1 MYNFKHDILSDAE
14 TNDLLLQAQ
23 EGSETAIEQLVE
35 GHVRLV
41 GHAAQR
47 YYHPGYEADDFIQ
60 MGMVA
65 LLKAI
70 RDYDTKKKVKFSSY
84 VVTKVNG
91 EISTWLREHRHTMRI
106 PRNVS
111 VAIQKIHSKALTES
125 TIEEISAALDTDDIE
140 CIETALQIIHNP
152 LLSIDKLLEG
162 EKKDMVIE
170 LSGDVNG
177 EWLQVI
183 EIEEILNRLDSR
195 SKEIIKL
202 KYWYSLVNREIAPI
216 FGVSGAQISRLETA
230 ALAQLRKEIE
240 KERLIHS

>member
-14 TNDLLLQAQ
+14 TNDLLLQAKT
-23 EGSETAIEQLVE
+23 GSETAMEQLVE

-41 GHAAQR
+41 SHTARR

-65 LLKAI
+65 LMKAI
-70 RDYDTKKKVKFSSY
+70 RDYDTKKKVKFSTY

-111 VAIQKIHSKALTES
+111 VAIQKIHSKSLTDS
-125 TIEEISAALDTDDIE
+125 TIEEIAAALDTDDIE

-152 LLSIDKLLEG
+152 LLSMDKLLEG

-170 LSGDVNG
+170 LEGDVNG
-177 EWLQVI
+177 EWSQVI
-183 EIEEILNRLDSR
+183 EVNEIVKRLDLR
-195 SKEIIKL
+195 SQTIITL
-202 KYWYSLVNREIAPI
+202 KYWHGYVNREISPMI
-216 FGVSGAQISRLETA
+216 GVSGAQVSRLETA
-230 ALAQLRKEIE
+230 ALAQLKEEIE